1 MTQTAIVVGGGIVGV
16 STAWYLAKRGYRVT
30 VLERDALGAMSE
42 SASGGNAGLLSIG
55 HFPLT
60 RPGASMRGLRWM
72 FSRTAPLYVRPRLD
86 AELVSWMWNFHL
98 HCTTRHLEK
107 SMAVLGDMGF
117 KSLAALEVIMEEANI
132 ACDYKRDGWL
142 DVVLKPENLAAAEA
156 EARSLEQYGY
166 KWERIEKEQ
175 LLKQDPCFRPQVA
188 GAIHMKDS
196 AHCAPHLLIAG
207 LVHAL
212 PNLGVVVR
220 GNAEVRMLKIGRSG
234 RVMGVHLTSGE
245 ELHADIVVLTAGI
258 WSDALAK
265 IAGVR
270 IPMQAAR
277 GYHLQFKYPTQDVP
291 AIPSTG
297 MVLHESFVA
306 VTPMKTATGNELRLA
321 GTLEI
326 GPVGASWMR
335 ERVAM
340 LLKGGNAYLEGLD
353 RLKPLK
359 EWAGYRP
366 CTSDGLP
373 AVGGVK
379 KRPGLFVATGHAM
392 MGMTLGTITGKALA
406 EIIDGK
412 QPCIDCTML
421 NPDRF

>member
-175 LLKQDPCFRPQVA
+175 LLKQDPCFTPQVA

-220 GNAEVRMLKIGRSG
+220 GNAEVRTKWPRHGRASHQ
-234 RVMGVHLTSGE
+234 RR
-245 ELHADIVVLTAGI
+245 GI
-258 WSDALAK
+258 
-265 IAGVR
+265 
-270 IPMQAAR
+270 AR
-277 GYHLQFKYPTQDVP
+277 GYCCAHRRHLERRIGKDRRRSHSDASRARLSPSIQVP
-291 AIPSTG
+291 NPRRARN
-297 MVLHESFVA
+297 SFHRYGVA
-306 VTPMKTATGNELRLA
+306 RIIRRSHTNED
-321 GTLEI
+321 
-326 GPVGASWMR
+326 S
-335 ERVAM
+335 
-340 LLKGGNAYLEGLD
+340 D
-353 RLKPLK
+353 RK
-359 EWAGYRP
+359 
-366 CTSDGLP
+366 
-373 AVGGVK
+373 
-379 KRPGLFVATGHAM
+379 
-392 MGMTLGTITGKALA
+392 
-406 EIIDGK
+406 
-412 QPCIDCTML
+412 
-421 NPDRF
+421 